1 MAFKCGGGIS
11 NARCIVAELDAVVD
25 GVQTTRW
32 KAMRQTTRW
41 RHLEGAPHRDD
52 LGYRIWRS
60 RVRGTRWRRLAGR
73 GCKPRASMRP
83 WTLVL
88 VVLRLNVVS
97 YNTVIEGARQTDVDV
112 TCSSVIHA
120 CVT

>member
-1 MAFKCGGGIS
+1 
-11 NARCIVAELDAVVD
+11 
-25 GVQTTRW
+25 
-32 KAMRQTTRW
+32 
-41 RHLEGAPHRDD
+41 
-52 LGYRIWRS
+52 
-60 RVRGTRWRRLAGR
+60 
-73 GCKPRASMRP
+73 MRP

-120 CVT
+120 CVTEPEPWALHEEVGLHVRGKLVQPSGHLRRWVDCSAPAALLPPELLTQKKELVCRRGLHGHER

>member
-1 MAFKCGGGIS
+1 MAAAEKWRDATEAAC
-11 NARCIVAELDAVVD
+11 ARHKVALF
-25 GVQTTRW
+25 GWT
-32 KAMRQTTRW
+32 
-41 RHLEGAPHRDD
+41 
-52 LGYRIWRS
+52 
-60 RVRGTRWRRLAGR
+60 
-73 GCKPRASMRP
+73 GCKPRDSMRP